1 MSKTRYTDNTNAEDP
16 PGGKRHDV
24 RIEDADRVPPEQGNK
39 AHRSNRTALSNKKAA
54 RATR

>member
-24 RIEDADRVPPEQGNK
+24 KIEDADRVPPEQGNK

-54 RATR
+54 RTTR